1 MSERNYS
8 LTGLNQFLDYALEKG
23 LMKKETAAGRKR
35 AANQVLGILDDHE
48 LQDLRMVDLEATASR
63 FAILQGSNFK
73 PSSLQ
78 VYVSRTKSAVQDFI
92 SYVDDPINFKS
103 SVNIRANPTNGNSK
117 KTIKKQKDS
126 NTPAAPSDKPAD
138 SIHHGHSQNVH
149 SQAPGT
155 LVFPVPIRPDLIV
168 NIANI
173 PSDLTE
179 AEAAK
184 IAAVIK
190 ALAVPSV

>member
-48 LQDLRMVDLEATASR
+48 LQDLRMVDLEASASR

-78 VYVSRTKSAVQDFI
+78 VYVSRTKSAAQDFI

-103 SVNIRANPTNGNSK
+103 SVNVRANPTNGNSK
-117 KTIKKQKDS
+117 KTKKK
-126 NTPAAPSDKPAD
+126 NKKIALLLLLLR
-138 SIHHGHSQNVH
+138 IN
-149 SQAPGT
+149 
-155 LVFPVPIRPDLIV
+155 RLIV
-168 NIANI
+168 
-173 PSDLTE
+173 STTGT
-179 AEAAK
+179 AK
-184 IAAVIK
+184 TYIHKRPEHLYFRFRYART
-190 ALAVPSV
+190 